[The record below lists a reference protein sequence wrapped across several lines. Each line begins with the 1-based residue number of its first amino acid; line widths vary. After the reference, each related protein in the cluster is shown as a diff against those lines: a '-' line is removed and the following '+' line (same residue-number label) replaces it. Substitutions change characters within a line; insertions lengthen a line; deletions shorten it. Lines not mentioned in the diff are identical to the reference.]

1 MCQSAKP
8 TKEFFAKRI
17 VELRESL
24 AEILEKEKGL
34 ADIKSSVRHLV
45 KDTLAL
51 NERLLTNTKGI

>member
-34 ADIKSSVRHLV
+34 TDIKSSVRHLT
-45 KDTLAL
+45 KDTLNL
-51 NERLLTNTKGI
+51 NERLLSNCNK